1 MDCGVSDIFCQGMTW
16 LSDNEFVATSI
27 TELVSHLGARASGI
41 IGVAAAFIENH
52 AQAIIG
58 LAGLAFGFWKWWRY
72 REQILHQRLAE
83 YLRES
88 DSRLRLGQHY
98 VLNALQRPAPG
109 QPFKLPLFA
118 GEMLRSVLRERNWDR
133 TTAALCV
140 ESSAD
145 WQLSLALKKIQ
156 SQMEIAEAN
165 ITSLRLQFATAHIL
179 RGAIASSVAVRTP
192 SRATERNT
200 FALTEFR
207 TVLRTPGH
215 QKDLVATELE
225 AHQLRKLGDF
235 DNALEAYEELENAAA
250 NIEDQ
255 RTQTLLIA
263 RAKRYR
269 AEILQAR
276 NSSRDSDGQLH
287 FLGTLNA
294 HSLLSSTIPGSA
306 LSLRADYA
314 PFQGWDLIEE
324 GDINYLEA
332 LVASLLM
339 FRVIEGSH
347 LLSAETSYK
356 AVLTETA
363 HRRFFG
369 HRRTLHLRRAAK
381 AGLMRAQQARS
392 GHYDVRWL
400 VPA

>member
-1 MDCGVSDIFCQGMTW
+1 M
-16 LSDNEFVATSI
+16 
-27 TELVSHLGARASGI
+27 
-41 IGVAAAFIENH
+41 
-52 AQAIIG
+52 
-58 LAGLAFGFWKWWRY
+58 
-72 REQILHQRLAE
+72 
-83 YLRES
+83 
-88 DSRLRLGQHY
+88 
-98 VLNALQRPAPG
+98 
-109 QPFKLPLFA
+109 
-118 GEMLRSVLRERNWDR
+118 
-133 TTAALCV
+133 CV

-165 ITSLRLQFATAHIL
+165 VTSLRLQFTTAHIL
-179 RGAIASSVAVRTP
+179 RGAIASSVAARIP
-192 SRATERNT
+192 SRAIERNT

-235 DNALEAYEELENAAA
+235 DNALEAYEELENAAE

-255 RTQTLLIA
+255 RAQTLLVA

-276 NSSRDSDGQLH
+276 SCCQDADGQLQ

-306 LSLRADYA
+306 LSLREDYA

-332 LVASLLM
+332 FVASLLA
-339 FRVIEGSH
+339 FRIIESSH

-356 AVLTETA
+356 AVLAETA
-363 HRRFFG
+363 HRGLFG

-381 AGLMRAQQARS
+381 AGLKRTQQARS